1 MYLIDT
7 VNGGY
12 YHSNEIIRT
21 IGSLAIN
28 GSPHGNMPIWFLFSY
43 FVVRVFFGC
52 QRTFFK
58 QISFWGIL
66 LFCVLIP
73 YLLHFCS
80 FRYPYYFANI
90 FIGLL
95 GYYIG
100 YIYKKRAE
108 KYANILVPISA
119 FLYIGIFVLCDSVVD
134 IRTNTLYSGYYL
146 LWIIWSISGCMFF
159 YYIFNKI
166 RFPSQLFTVLGIA
179 RIGELSM
186 TVLVLHWPALILAD
200 FVKYYCLDIPKNY
213 SVIYYLTIV
222 LVVSVVLHKYLK
234 QTKLKFLIGL

>member
-1 MYLIDT
+1 M
-7 VNGGY
+7 GGY
-12 YHSNEIIRT
+12 YQNNELIRT

-52 QRTFFK
+52 QSTFFK
-58 QISFWGIL
+58 QISIWGIL
-66 LFCVLIP
+66 LACVLIP
-73 YLLHFCS
+73 YLLHFCP

-90 FIGLL
+90 FIGLF

-100 YIYKKRAE
+100 CIYKKHAE
-108 KYANILVPISA
+108 KYINVIVPISA
-119 FLYIGIFVLCDSVVD
+119 FLYIGIFVLCYSVVD

-146 LWIIWSISGCMFF
+146 LWIMWSISGCIFF
-159 YYIFNKI
+159 YYVFNKI
-166 RFPSQLFTVLGIA
+166 RFLGYLFTKLGVA

-186 TVLVLHWPALILAD
+186 TILVLHWPALILAD
-200 FVKYYCLDIPKNY
+200 FVKYHYLYIPENY
-213 SVIYYLTIV
+213 GMIYYLAIV
-222 LVVSVVLHKYLK
+222 LFVSIVLHKYLK